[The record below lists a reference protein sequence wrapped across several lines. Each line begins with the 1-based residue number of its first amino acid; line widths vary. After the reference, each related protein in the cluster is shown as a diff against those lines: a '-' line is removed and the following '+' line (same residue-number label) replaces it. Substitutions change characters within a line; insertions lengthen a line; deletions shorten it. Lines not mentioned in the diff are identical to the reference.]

1 MKLIDTENILQ
12 PSKTSMFSGS
22 GAARVLMMLTRLNKV
37 NKIYSNHSHKEGDDF
52 INSFL
57 EELEVKYEVSDE
69 DLQRIPE
76 SGPFI
81 TVANHPFGGIDGLI
95 LLNIFARFRR
105 DYKIF
110 PNYLL
115 QKIEPVSEYLLE
127 INPFSWNSK
136 DKNAN
141 AAIEKKYV
149 SYLKEGGCMGVFPA
163 GEVSTFYNN
172 SKGITD
178 KKWNYA
184 AIKFIKNA
192 KVPVV
197 PVYFKGVNSMVFH
210 LMGMLHP
217 RLKMAKL
224 PSELLKKRNKAI
236 KVRIGHPISVKEQEE
251 MKDISKYGRFLRAK
265 TYALGTSLEVKRF
278 FKSVNKRLKVPEPI
292 IPAVDQSII
301 EKEVETVMNEHLL
314 IKSNEFCVIA
324 APSEYIPN
332 VLTEIGRLRE
342 ITFRE
347 IGEGTNM
354 KSDVD
359 EYDLYY
365 HQLFIWDEK
374 NKKIVGAYRIGMG
387 KEIIDEYGIKG
398 FYSHSLFRISSS
410 FVPVLQRSME
420 LGRSFIVKEYQRK
433 PMPLFL
439 LWKGILYALLKNPDY
454 KYLIGP
460 VSITNKF
467 SNLSKS
473 LIIEFIKKNYYRH
486 DFAKYIKPRKKF
498 NAQIKQVDAR
508 ILLEEANDI
517 KKLDKTL
524 KDIEPEDFGMPVLLK
539 KYLGL
544 NGKII
549 GFNRDPKFNNCLDGL
564 LILDL
569 YDVPL
574 QTVSDFSKEI
584 NDDSIMERFALDTDP
599 AISHRK

>member
-1 MKLIDTENILQ
+1 
-12 PSKTSMFSGS
+12 
-22 GAARVLMMLTRLNKV
+22 
-37 NKIYSNHSHKEGDDF
+37 
-52 INSFL
+52 
-57 EELEVKYEVSDE
+57 
-69 DLQRIPE
+69 
-76 SGPFI
+76 
-81 TVANHPFGGIDGLI
+81 
-95 LLNIFARFRR
+95 
-105 DYKIF
+105 
-110 PNYLL
+110 
-115 QKIEPVSEYLLE
+115 
-127 INPFSWNSK
+127 
-136 DKNAN
+136 
-141 AAIEKKYV
+141 
-149 SYLKEGGCMGVFPA
+149 
-163 GEVSTFYNN
+163 
-172 SKGITD
+172 
-178 KKWNYA
+178 
-184 AIKFIKNA
+184 
-192 KVPVV
+192 
-197 PVYFKGVNSMVFH
+197 
-210 LMGMLHP
+210 
-217 RLKMAKL
+217 
-224 PSELLKKRNKAI
+224 
-236 KVRIGHPISVKEQEE
+236 
-251 MKDISKYGRFLRAK
+251 
-265 TYALGTSLEVKRF
+265 
-278 FKSVNKRLKVPEPI
+278 
-292 IPAVDQSII
+292 
-301 EKEVETVMNEHLL
+301 
-314 IKSNEFCVIA
+314 
-324 APSEYIPN
+324 
-332 VLTEIGRLRE
+332 
-342 ITFRE
+342 
-347 IGEGTNM
+347 M